1 MANTCRG
8 CQCALCT
15 PYEVCADCERKETL
29 DALKTAWAAMWERRG
44 YAEGWEWRYRLV
56 WDEQDMKVKRA
67 IETLERA

>member
-1 MANTCRG
+1 
-8 CQCALCT
+8 
-15 PYEVCADCERKETL
+15 
-29 DALKTAWAAMWERRG
+29 MWERRG